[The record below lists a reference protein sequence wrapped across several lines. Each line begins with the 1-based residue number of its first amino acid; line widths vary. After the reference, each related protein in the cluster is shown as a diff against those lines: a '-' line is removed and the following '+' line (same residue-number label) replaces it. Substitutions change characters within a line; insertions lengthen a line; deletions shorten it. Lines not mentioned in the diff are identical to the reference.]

1 MKLAIIGKRS
11 YIHIFFFQFNLIAIY
26 LDLTATFKGHFLK
39 ILVTSETLVERD
51 IQIPSQFFPHSENS
65 NYVHTFFYER
75 YSCIQRQA
83 EIGKRPSK
91 SKATP

>member
-1 MKLAIIGKRS
+1 MKLAIIGKRL

-26 LDLTATFKGHFLK
+26 LDLIATFKGHFLK

-65 NYVHTFFYER
+65 NYVHTFFMSNTLVYNAR
-75 YSCIQRQA
+75 LKLA
-83 EIGKRPSK
+83 KD
-91 SKATP
+91 